1 MSRILAY
8 TSPARGH
15 LYPLTSILLE
25 LRSRGHEIA
34 VRTLASEVD
43 LLRGL
48 GLEAEAIDPRV
59 ESIELDDWRA
69 RGAARQLAASVR
81 GFCARA
87 EFDAP
92 DLELAIR
99 AEDPDALIVDI
110 NSWGALAA
118 AERWGGPWSAFCP
131 YPLAVRSRDVPPFGP
146 GFAPARGA
154 VGRLR
159 DRVAGPLVTRAVE
172 KEMLAP
178 MNSVRAGLGLPG
190 LVSSDALFRLP
201 PLVLSLT
208 AEPFEYH
215 RRDWPDSVVQVG
227 PCGWEPPAD
236 PPEWLAERSGPLVV
250 VTTSSEFQDDGR
262 LVATALEAL
271 ADEPVQVVATVPSG
285 DPTAFTVPA
294 NARVERFL
302 PHGPLLQVASCAVT
316 HGGMGATQKALA
328 LGVPVCAVPFGRDQ
342 HEVARRVEVAGAGT
356 RLPARRLTAARLRAA
371 VLEATGCGAG
381 ARRVADGF
389 ARAGGPASA
398 ATAVEDRLLA
408 VRA

>member
-1 MSRILAY
+1 MPRVLAY

-25 LRSRGHEIA
+25 LRSRGHDVV
-34 VRTLASEVD
+34 VRTLASEVG
-43 LLRGL
+43 LMRGL
-48 GLEAEAIDPRV
+48 GFDAEAIDPRV
-59 ESIELDDWRA
+59 EAVELADWQV
-69 RGAARQLAASVR
+69 RGAPRQLAASVR
-81 GFCARA
+81 AFTARA

-92 DLELAIR
+92 DLEAAIR
-99 AEDPDALIVDI
+99 RESPDVVVVDI

-131 YPLAVRSRDVPPFGP
+131 YPLALRSPDVPPFGP
-146 GFAPARGA
+146 GFAPARG
-154 VGRLR
+154 VLGRLR
-159 DRVAGPLVTRAVE
+159 DRAVGPLVTRAVE
-172 KEMLAP
+172 KEMLGP
-178 MNSVRAGLGLPG
+178 MNVVRAGLGLEC
-190 LVSSDALFRLP
+190 LASSDAIFRRP

-208 AEPFEYH
+208 AEPFEYP
-215 RRDWPDSVVQVG
+215 RSDWPDSVVQVG
-227 PCGWEPPAD
+227 PCGWEPPAES
-236 PPEWLAERSGPLVV
+236 PEWLGDLTAPLVL

-271 ADEPVQVVATVPSG
+271 ADDPVQVVATVPSG
-285 DPTAFTVPA
+285 DPASFRLPP
-294 NARVERFL
+294 NARVERFV
-302 PHGPLLQVASCAVT
+302 PHGPLLQLASCAVT

-356 RLPARRLTAARLRAA
+356 RLPARRLTVPRLRTA
-371 VLEATGCGAG
+371 VREATACAAG

-389 ARAGGPASA
+389 ARAGGAAAAASA
-398 ATAVEDRLLA
+398 VEERLLA